1 MANDSTKLQTETSAS
16 KARRSKLRIE
26 TEMGARKVA
35 EAIGEE
41 HVAVDSK
48 LRGEREKKK
57 LTPEDE
63 KKKLHKKQVYK
74 QRAKE
79 QALEGAVLAGGVV
92 ASKIQS
98 AVNGSDKDSGEEVFE
113 DGGKAVAVASREAKS
128 TNYSRKLK
136 QSKNQQKKSEAYES
150 HKKTTAKQ
158 EQKRNIKKNYA
169 HKKRTKEAESVA
181 KKINDGTKSVIGGA
195 KDVTVQVVNFIKD
208 HPMGCLIALFIV
220 LLLVVIMSVA
230 STVMLFFSGTVNSMV
245 ASSYTA
251 QDSDILTVEAN
262 YVALEEAL
270 QEQIN
275 DIESDYPDYDE
286 YRYNLAEIGHDE
298 YELAS
303 YLTVLFED
311 YTPSEVSSTLQN
323 IFDAQYELAITPITE
338 IRTRTETRYRDE
350 TRYREEERTGT
361 RLVVGPGGT
370 MVEQEYT
377 YTVLVP
383 YTVTVSYEVE
393 VEYEYYILQTTLTN
407 SGIGAVVAGAG
418 LTEDQMERYQILLST
433 KGNKSYLFED
443 SIYANPSDEYL
454 DYDVPGEYFT
464 DIEFGNI
471 IHEAERYLGYPYV
484 WGGSSPSTSFDCS
497 GFVSYVINN
506 CGNGW
511 NVGRQT
517 ANGLKNLCTT
527 VSSSEAKP
535 GDLVFFQGTYN
546 TSGAS
551 HVGIYVGD
559 GMMIHCGNPISYAS
573 IETSYW
579 QEHFYCFGRLQ

>member
-1 MANDSTKLQTETSAS
+1 MANDNTKLQTETSAS

-26 TEMGARKVA
+26 TEMGARKNA
-35 EAIGEE
+35 EAIGED
-41 HVAVDSK
+41 HVVVDSK
-48 LRGEREKKK
+48 LRKEREKKK

-74 QRAKE
+74 QRVKE
-79 QALEGAVLAGGVV
+79 QALEGAALAGGVV
-92 ASKIQS
+92 ASAVHS

-113 DGGKAVAVASREAKS
+113 AGSKSVAVASREVKNA
-128 TNYSRKLK
+128 NYSKKLK
-136 QSKNQQKKSEAYES
+136 ESKNQQKKAEDYEA
-150 HKKTTAKQ
+150 HKKITEKQ

-169 HKKRTKEAESVA
+169 HKKRTKEAESVV
-181 KKINDGTKSVIGGA
+181 KKISDGTRSVVGGA
-195 KDVTVQVVNFIKD
+195 KDAAVQVVNFIKD
-208 HPMGCLIALFIV
+208 HPMGCLITLFIV

-251 QDSDILTVEAN
+251 QDNDILTVEAN

-270 QEQIN
+270 QEQIDN
-275 DIESDYPDYDE
+275 IESDYPDYDE
-286 YRYNLAEIGHDE
+286 YQYSLAEIGHDE

-311 YTPSEVSSTLQN
+311 YTPSEVSSALQN
-323 IFDAQYELAITPITE
+323 IFDAQYELTITPITE
-338 IRTRTETRYRDE
+338 TRTRTETRYQ
-350 TRYREEERTGT
+350 
-361 RLVVGPGGT
+361 VVGEGDDIT
-370 MVEQEYT
+370 
-377 YTVLVP
+377 LVP
-383 YTVTVSYEVE
+383 YEVE

-418 LTEDQMERYQILLST
+418 LTEDQMERYQVLLST
-433 KGNKSYLFED
+433 QGNKSYLFED
-443 SIYANPSDEYL
+443 SIYSNPSDEYL
-454 DYDVPGEYFT
+454 DYDVPGEYLT
-464 DIEFGNI
+464 DIEFGNML
-471 IHEAERYLGYPYV
+471 HEAERYLGYPYV

-517 ANGLKNLCTT
+517 ANGLKNCC
-527 VSSSEAKP
+527 SIIRSEEAKP

-546 TSGAS
+546 TFGAS

-579 QEHFYCFGRLQ
+579 QEHFYCFGRLP

>member
-1 MANDSTKLQTETSAS
+1 MSENKNT
-16 KARRSKLRIE
+16 IP
-26 TEMGARKVA
+26 A
-35 EAIGEE
+35 EGDIKIDIMTTLKNIWAI
-41 HVAVDSK
+41 
-48 LRGEREKKK
+48 RKK
-57 LTPEDE
+57 LLKIGVITFVIACVIVLLIPKKYGIMVTLAPEAG
-63 KKKLHKKQVYK
+63 QNG
-74 QRAKE
+74 
-79 QALEGAVLAGGVV
+79 EGVLSGV
-92 ASKIQS
+92 ASMLGMGGL
-98 AVNGSDKDSGEEVFE
+98 NMGEDADALNV
-113 DGGKAVAVASREAKS
+113 DLYPDIVSS
-128 TNYSRKLK
+128 TPFMLDILDTKV
-136 QSKNQQKKSEAYES
+136 
-150 HKKTTAKQ
+150 
-158 EQKRNIKKNYA
+158 KRLNNLDEEMTIEEYIENIEK
-169 HKKRTKEAESVA
+169 
-181 KKINDGTKSVIGGA
+181 
-195 KDVTVQVVNFIKD
+195 VVKFIKD
-208 HPMGCLIALFIV
+208 HPMGCPIALLIV
-220 LLLVVIMSVA
+220 LLLVVIISVA

-251 QDSDILTVEAN
+251 QDNDILTVEAN

-270 QEQIN
+270 QEQI
-275 DIESDYPDYDE
+275 DAIESDYPDYDE

-323 IFDAQYELAITPITE
+323 IFDAQYELTITPITE
-338 IRTRTETRYRDE
+338 IRTRTEIRYRDE
-350 TRYREEERTGT
+350 TRYREE
-361 RLVVGPGGT
+361 GG
-370 MVEQEYT
+370 
-377 YTVLVP
+377 VLVP
-383 YTVTVSYEVE
+383 YTVTVAYEVE
-393 VEYEYYILQTTLTN
+393 VEYEYHILQITLTN

-433 KGNKSYLFED
+433 KGNKAYLFED
-443 SIYANPSDEYL
+443 SIYANPSDDYL

-464 DIEFGNI
+464 DNEFGNM
-471 IHEAERYLGYPYV
+471 IHEAEKYLGYPYV

-517 ANGLKNLCTT
+517 ANGLKNCC
-527 VSSSEAKP
+527 SIIRPEEAKP

-579 QEHFYCFGRLQ
+579 EEHFYCFGRLP

>member
-1 MANDSTKLQTETSAS
+1 MANDNTKLQTETSAG

-26 TEMGARKVA
+26 TEMGARKTA

-41 HVAVDSK
+41 HVVVDSK
-48 LRGEREKKK
+48 LRKEREKKK

-63 KKKLHKKQVYK
+63 KKKRHKKQVYK

-92 ASKIQS
+92 ASTLHN
-98 AVNGSDKDSGEEVFE
+98 AVNGSDKDSGEEAFE
-113 DGGKAVAVASREAKS
+113 DVGKAVAAASRDAKS
-128 TNYSRKLK
+128 TNYSKKLK
-136 QSKNQQKKSEAYES
+136 QSKNQQKKSENYES

-169 HKKRTKEAESVA
+169 HKKRTKDAESVA
-181 KKINDGTKSVIGGA
+181 KKISDGTKSVAGGA
-195 KDVTVQVVNFIKD
+195 KDAAVQVVKFIKD
-208 HPMGCLIALFIV
+208 HPMGCLIALLIV
-220 LLLVVIMSVA
+220 LLLVVIISVA

-251 QDSDILTVEAN
+251 QDNDILTVEAN

-270 QEQIN
+270 QEQI
-275 DIESDYPDYDE
+275 DAIESDYPGYDE

-323 IFDAQYELAITPITE
+323 IFDAQYELTITPITE

-350 TRYREEERTGT
+350 TRYREE
-361 RLVVGPGGT
+361 GG
-370 MVEQEYT
+370 
-377 YTVLVP
+377 VLVP

-393 VEYEYYILQTTLTN
+393 VEYEYHILQITLTN

-433 KGNKSYLFED
+433 KGNKAYLFED
-443 SIYANPSDEYL
+443 SIYANPSDDYL

-464 DIEFGNI
+464 DIEFGNM
-471 IHEAERYLGYPYV
+471 IHEAEKYLGYPYV

-527 VSSSEAKP
+527 ISSSEAKP

-579 QEHFYCFGRLQ
+579 EEHFYCFGRLP

>member
-1 MANDSTKLQTETSAS
+1 MANDNTKLQTETSAG

-26 TEMGARKVA
+26 TEMGARKTA

-41 HVAVDSK
+41 HVVVDSK
-48 LRGEREKKK
+48 LRKEREKKK

-63 KKKLHKKQVYK
+63 KKKRHKKQVYE

-92 ASKIQS
+92 ASTLHN
-98 AVNGSDKDSGEEVFE
+98 AVNGSDKDSGEEAFE
-113 DGGKAVAVASREAKS
+113 DGGKAVAAASRDAKS
-128 TNYSRKLK
+128 TNYSKKLK
-136 QSKNQQKKSEAYES
+136 QSKNQQKKSEDYDS

-169 HKKRTKEAESVA
+169 HKKRTKDAESVA
-181 KKINDGTKSVIGGA
+181 KKISDGTKSVAGGA
-195 KDVTVQVVNFIKD
+195 KDAAVQVVKFIKD
-208 HPMGCLIALFIV
+208 HPMGCLIALLIV
-220 LLLVVIMSVA
+220 LLLVVIISVA

-251 QDSDILTVEAN
+251 QDNDILTVEAN

-270 QEQIN
+270 QEQI
-275 DIESDYPDYDE
+275 DAIESDYPGYDE

-323 IFDAQYELAITPITE
+323 IFDAQYELTITPITE

-350 TRYREEERTGT
+350 TRYREE
-361 RLVVGPGGT
+361 GG
-370 MVEQEYT
+370 
-377 YTVLVP
+377 VLVP
-383 YTVTVSYEVE
+383 YTVTVAYEVE
-393 VEYEYYILQTTLTN
+393 VEYEYHILQITLTN

-418 LTEDQMERYQILLST
+418 LSEDQMERYQILLST
-433 KGNKSYLFED
+433 KGNKAYLFED
-443 SIYANPSDEYL
+443 SIYANPSDDYL

-464 DIEFGNI
+464 DIEFGNM
-471 IHEAERYLGYPYV
+471 IHEAEKYLGYPYV

-517 ANGLKNLCTT
+517 ANGLKNCC
-527 VSSSEAKP
+527 SIIRPEEAKP

-579 QEHFYCFGRLQ
+579 QEHFYCFGRLP

>member
-1 MANDSTKLQTETSAS
+1 MTNDNTKLQTETSAS

-26 TEMGARKVA
+26 TEMGARKAA
-35 EAIGEE
+35 EAIGED

-63 KKKLHKKQVYK
+63 KRKLHKKQVYK

-79 QALEGAVLAGGVV
+79 QTMEGAVLAGV
-92 ASKIQS
+92 AATSAIHS
-98 AVNGSDKDSGEEVFE
+98 AVNGSDKDSGEEVF
-113 DGGKAVAVASREAKS
+113 DNGSKSVAVASRDVKRA
-128 TNYSRKLK
+128 NYSKKLK
-136 QSKNQQKKSEAYES
+136 ESKNQQKKSEDYEA

-181 KKINDGTKSVIGGA
+181 KKLSDGAKSVVGGA
-195 KDVTVQVVNFIKD
+195 KDISVHVVNFIKD
-208 HPMGCLIALFIV
+208 HPMGCLITLFIV
-220 LLLVVIMSVA
+220 LLLVVILSIA

-251 QDSDILTVEAN
+251 QDNDILTVETN

-270 QEQIN
+270 QEQIDN
-275 DIESDYPDYDE
+275 IESDYPDYDE
-286 YRYNLAEIGHDE
+286 YRYNLAEIGHNE
-298 YELAS
+298 YELSS

-311 YTPSEVSSTLQN
+311 YTPSEVSGTLQI
-323 IFDAQYELAITPITE
+323 IFDAQYELTITPITE

-350 TRYREEERTGT
+350 TRYREEDGE
-361 RLVVGPGGT
+361 
-370 MVEQEYT
+370 
-377 YTVLVP
+377 LVP

-407 SGIGAVVAGAG
+407 SGIGAIVAGAG
-418 LTEDQMERYQILLST
+418 LSEDQMERYQILLST
-433 KGNKSYLFED
+433 QGNKSYLFED
-443 SIYANPSDEYL
+443 SIYVNPSDEYL
-454 DYDVPGEYFT
+454 DYDVPGEYLT
-464 DIEFGNI
+464 DIEFGNML
-471 IHEAERYLGYPYV
+471 HEAERYLGYPYV

-517 ANGLKNLCTT
+517 ANGLKNCC
-527 VSSSEAKP
+527 SIIRPEEAKP

-579 QEHFYCFGRLQ
+579 QEHFYCFGRLP

>member
-1 MANDSTKLQTETSAS
+1 MANDNTKLQTETSAD

-26 TEMGARKVA
+26 TEMGARKTA

-41 HVAVDSK
+41 HVVVDSK
-48 LRGEREKKK
+48 LRKEREKKK
-57 LTPEDE
+57 TTPEDE
-63 KKKLHKKQVYK
+63 KKKRHKKQVYE

-92 ASKIQS
+92 ASTIHS
-98 AVNGSDKDSGEEVFE
+98 AVNGSDKDSGEEAFE
-113 DGGKAVAVASREAKS
+113 DGGKAVAVASREAKG
-128 TNYSRKLK
+128 TNYSKKLK
-136 QSKNQQKKSEAYES
+136 QSKNQQKKSEDYES

-169 HKKRTKEAESVA
+169 HKKRTKDAESVA
-181 KKINDGTKSVIGGA
+181 KKISDGTKSVAGGA
-195 KDVTVQVVNFIKD
+195 KDAAVQVVKFIKD
-208 HPMGCLIALFIV
+208 HPMGCLIALLIV
-220 LLLVVIMSVA
+220 LLLVVIISVA

-245 ASSYTA
+245 ASSYMA
-251 QDSDILTVEAN
+251 QDNDILTVEAN

-270 QEQIN
+270 QEQI
-275 DIESDYPDYDE
+275 DAIESDYPDYDE

-323 IFDAQYELAITPITE
+323 IFDAQYELTITPITE

-350 TRYREEERTGT
+350 TRYREEEG
-361 RLVVGPGGT
+361 
-370 MVEQEYT
+370 
-377 YTVLVP
+377 VLVP
-383 YTVTVSYEVE
+383 YTVTVAYEVE
-393 VEYEYYILQTTLTN
+393 VEYEYHILQITLTN

-433 KGNKSYLFED
+433 KGNKAYLFED
-443 SIYANPSDEYL
+443 SIYANPSDDYL

-464 DIEFGNI
+464 DIEFGNM
-471 IHEAERYLGYPYV
+471 IHEAEKYLGYPYV

-517 ANGLKNLCTT
+517 ANGLKNCC
-527 VSSSEAKP
+527 SIIRPEEAKP

-579 QEHFYCFGRLQ
+579 EEHFYCFGRLP

>member
-1 MANDSTKLQTETSAS
+1 MANDNTKLQTETSAG

-26 TEMGARKVA
+26 TEMGARKTA

-41 HVAVDSK
+41 HVVDSK
-48 LRGEREKKK
+48 LRKEREKKK

-63 KKKLHKKQVYK
+63 KKKRHKKQVYE

-92 ASKIQS
+92 ASTIHS
-98 AVNGSDKDSGEEVFE
+98 AVNGSDKDSGEEAFE
-113 DGGKAVAVASREAKS
+113 DGGKAMAVASREAKS
-128 TNYSRKLK
+128 TNYSKKLK

-169 HKKRTKEAESVA
+169 HKKRTKDAESVA
-181 KKINDGTKSVIGGA
+181 KKISDGTKSVAGGA
-195 KDVTVQVVNFIKD
+195 KDAAVQVVKFIKD
-208 HPMGCLIALFIV
+208 HPMGCLIALLIV
-220 LLLVVIMSVA
+220 LLLVVIISVA

-251 QDSDILTVEAN
+251 QDNDILTVEAN

-270 QEQIN
+270 QEQI
-275 DIESDYPDYDE
+275 DAIESDYPDYDE

-323 IFDAQYELAITPITE
+323 IFEAQYELTITPITE

-350 TRYREEERTGT
+350 TRYREE
-361 RLVVGPGGT
+361 GG
-370 MVEQEYT
+370 
-377 YTVLVP
+377 VLVP
-383 YTVTVSYEVE
+383 YTVTVAYEVE
-393 VEYEYYILQTTLTN
+393 VEYEYHILQITLTN

-433 KGNKSYLFED
+433 KGNKAYLFED
-443 SIYANPSDEYL
+443 SIYANPSDDYL

-464 DIEFGNI
+464 DIEFGNM
-471 IHEAERYLGYPYV
+471 IHEAEKYLGYPYV

-517 ANGLKNLCTT
+517 ANGLKSCC
-527 VSSSEAKP
+527 SIIRPEEAKP

-579 QEHFYCFGRLQ
+579 EEHFYCFGRLP

>member
-1 MANDSTKLQTETSAS
+1 MANDNTKLQTETSAS

-26 TEMGARKVA
+26 TEMGARKTA

-41 HVAVDSK
+41 HVVVDSK
-48 LRGEREKKK
+48 LRKERERKK

-63 KKKLHKKQVYK
+63 KKKRHKKQVYK

-79 QALEGAVLAGGVV
+79 QALEEAVLAGGVV
-92 ASKIQS
+92 TTTIHS
-98 AVNGSDKDSGEEVFE
+98 AVNGSDKDSGEEAFE
-113 DGGKAVAVASREAKS
+113 DGGKAVAVASREAKG
-128 TNYSRKLK
+128 TNYSKKLK
-136 QSKNQQKKSEAYES
+136 QSKNQQKKSEDYES

-169 HKKRTKEAESVA
+169 HKKRTKDAESVA
-181 KKINDGTKSVIGGA
+181 KKISDGTKSAIGGA
-195 KDVTVQVVNFIKD
+195 KDVTMQVVNFIKD
-208 HPMGCLIALFIV
+208 HPMGCLIALLIV
-220 LLLVVIMSVA
+220 LLLVVIISVA

-251 QDSDILTVEAN
+251 QDNDILTVEAN

-270 QEQIN
+270 QEQI
-275 DIESDYPDYDE
+275 DAIESDYPDYDE

-323 IFDAQYELAITPITE
+323 IFDAQYELTITPITE

-350 TRYREEERTGT
+350 TRYREE
-361 RLVVGPGGT
+361 GG
-370 MVEQEYT
+370 
-377 YTVLVP
+377 VLVP
-383 YTVTVSYEVE
+383 YTVTVAYEVE
-393 VEYEYYILQTTLTN
+393 VEYEYHILQITLTN

-433 KGNKSYLFED
+433 KGNKAYLFED
-443 SIYANPSDEYL
+443 SIYANPSDDYL

-464 DIEFGNI
+464 DIEFGNM
-471 IHEAERYLGYPYV
+471 IHEAERYLGYLYV

-579 QEHFYCFGRLQ
+579 QEHFYCFGRLP

>member
-1 MANDSTKLQTETSAS
+1 MANDNTKLQTETSAG

-26 TEMGARKVA
+26 TEMGARKTA

-41 HVAVDSK
+41 HVVVDSK
-48 LRGEREKKK
+48 LRKEREKKK

-63 KKKLHKKQVYK
+63 KKKRHKKQVYK

-92 ASKIQS
+92 ATTIHN
-98 AVNGSDKDSGEEVFE
+98 AVNGSDKDSGEEAFE
-113 DGGKAVAVASREAKS
+113 DGGKAVAAASRDAKS
-128 TNYSRKLK
+128 TNYSKKLK
-136 QSKNQQKKSEAYES
+136 QSKNQQKKSKDYES

-158 EQKRNIKKNYA
+158 EQKQNIKKNYA
-169 HKKRTKEAESVA
+169 HKKRTKDAESVA
-181 KKINDGTKSVIGGA
+181 KKISDGTKSVAGGA
-195 KDVTVQVVNFIKD
+195 KDAAVQVVKFIKD
-208 HPMGCLIALFIV
+208 HPMGCLIALLIV
-220 LLLVVIMSVA
+220 LLLVVIISVA

-251 QDSDILTVEAN
+251 QDNDILTVEAN

-270 QEQIN
+270 QEQI
-275 DIESDYPDYDE
+275 DAIESDYPDYDE

-323 IFDAQYELAITPITE
+323 IFDAQYELTITPITE

-350 TRYREEERTGT
+350 TRYREE
-361 RLVVGPGGT
+361 GG
-370 MVEQEYT
+370 
-377 YTVLVP
+377 VLVP

-393 VEYEYYILQTTLTN
+393 VEYEYHILQITLTN

-418 LTEDQMERYQILLST
+418 LSEDQMERYQILLST
-433 KGNKSYLFED
+433 KGNKAYLFED
-443 SIYANPSDEYL
+443 SIYANPSDDYL

-464 DIEFGNI
+464 DIEFGNM
-471 IHEAERYLGYPYV
+471 IHEAEKYLGYPYV

-517 ANGLKNLCTT
+517 ANGLKNCC
-527 VSSSEAKP
+527 SIIRPEEAKP

-579 QEHFYCFGRLQ
+579 EEHFYCFGRLP

>member
-1 MANDSTKLQTETSAS
+1 MTNDNTKLQTETSAS

-26 TEMGARKVA
+26 TEMGARKAA
-35 EAIGEE
+35 EAIGED

-48 LRGEREKKK
+48 LRGERERKK

-63 KKKLHKKQVYK
+63 KRKLHKKQVYK

-79 QALEGAVLAGGVV
+79 QAMEGAALAGAA
-92 ASKIQS
+92 ASSMIHS
-98 AVNGSDKDSGEEVFE
+98 AVNGSDKDSGEEVF
-113 DGGKAVAVASREAKS
+113 DNGSKSVAVASRDVKRV
-128 TNYSRKLK
+128 NYSKKLK
-136 QSKNQQKKSEAYES
+136 ESKNQQKKSEDYEA

-181 KKINDGTKSVIGGA
+181 KKISDGTRSVIGGT
-195 KDVTVQVVNFIKD
+195 KDAVVHVVNFVKD
-208 HPMGCLIALFIV
+208 HPMGCLITLFIV
-220 LLLVVIMSVA
+220 LLLVVVMSIA

-251 QDSDILTVEAN
+251 QDNDILTVEAN

-275 DIESDYPDYDE
+275 NIESDYPDYDE
-286 YRYNLAEIGHDE
+286 YRYNLAEIGHNE

-311 YTPSEVSSTLQN
+311 YTPSEVSGTLQI
-323 IFDAQYELAITPITE
+323 IFDAQYELTITPITE

-350 TRYREEERTGT
+350 TRYREEEG
-361 RLVVGPGGT
+361 
-370 MVEQEYT
+370 E
-377 YTVLVP
+377 LVP

-407 SGIGAVVAGAG
+407 SGIGTVVAGAG
-418 LTEDQMERYQILLST
+418 LSEDQMERYQILLST
-433 KGNKSYLFED
+433 QGNKSYLFED
-443 SIYANPSDEYL
+443 SIYVNPSEEYL
-454 DYDVPGEYFT
+454 DYDVPGEYLT
-464 DIEFGNI
+464 DIEFGNML
-471 IHEAERYLGYPYV
+471 HEAERYLGYPYV

-517 ANGLKNLCTT
+517 ANGLKHCC
-527 VSSSEAKP
+527 SIIRPEEAKP

-579 QEHFYCFGRLQ
+579 QEHFYCFGRLP

>member
-1 MANDSTKLQTETSAS
+1 MANDNTKLQTETSAS

-26 TEMGARKVA
+26 TEMGARKTA
-35 EAIGEE
+35 EAIGGD
-41 HVAVDSK
+41 HVVDSK
-48 LRGEREKKK
+48 LRKEREKKK

-63 KKKLHKKQVYK
+63 KKKLHKKRVYK
-74 QRAKE
+74 QRVKE
-79 QALEGAVLAGGVV
+79 QALEGAVVAGGVV
-92 ASKIQS
+92 ASTIQS
-98 AVNGSDKDSGEEVFE
+98 AVYGTDKDTGEEAFE

-128 TNYSRKLK
+128 TNYFKKLK
-136 QSKNQQKKSEAYES
+136 QSKNQQKKSEDYES

-169 HKKRTKEAESVA
+169 HKKRTKDAESVA
-181 KKINDGTKSVIGGA
+181 KKISDGTKSAIGGA

-251 QDSDILTVEAN
+251 QDNDILTVEAN

-323 IFDAQYELAITPITE
+323 IFDAQYELTITPITE

-350 TRYREEERTGT
+350 TRYREE
-361 RLVVGPGGT
+361 GG
-370 MVEQEYT
+370 
-377 YTVLVP
+377 VLVP
-383 YTVTVSYEVE
+383 YTVTVAYEVE
-393 VEYEYYILQTTLTN
+393 VEYEYYILQITLTN

-418 LTEDQMERYQILLST
+418 LSEDQMERYQILLST
-433 KGNKSYLFED
+433 KGNKAYLFED

-464 DIEFGNI
+464 DIEFGNM
-471 IHEAERYLGYPYV
+471 IHEAEKYLGYPYV

-527 VSSSEAKP
+527 ISSSEAKP

-579 QEHFYCFGRLQ
+579 QEHFYCFGRLP

>member
-1 MANDSTKLQTETSAS
+1 MANDNTKLQTETSS
-16 KARRSKLRIE
+16 DKARRSKLRIE
-26 TEMGARKVA
+26 TEMGARKTA

-41 HVAVDSK
+41 HVVVDSK
-48 LRGEREKKK
+48 LRKEREKKK

-63 KKKLHKKQVYK
+63 KKKRHKKQVYK

-92 ASKIQS
+92 ASTIHS
-98 AVNGSDKDSGEEVFE
+98 AVNGSDKDSGEEAFE
-113 DGGKAVAVASREAKS
+113 DGGKAVAVASREAKG
-128 TNYSRKLK
+128 TNYSKKLK
-136 QSKNQQKKSEAYES
+136 QSKNQQKKSEDYES

-169 HKKRTKEAESVA
+169 HKKRTKDAESVA
-181 KKINDGTKSVIGGA
+181 KKISDGTKSVAGGA
-195 KDVTVQVVNFIKD
+195 KDAAVQVVKFIKD
-208 HPMGCLIALFIV
+208 HPMGCLIALLIV
-220 LLLVVIMSVA
+220 LLLVVIISVA

-251 QDSDILTVEAN
+251 QDNDILTVEAN

-270 QEQIN
+270 QEQI
-275 DIESDYPDYDE
+275 DAIESDYPDYDE

-323 IFDAQYELAITPITE
+323 IFDAQYELTITPITE

-350 TRYREEERTGT
+350 TRYREE
-361 RLVVGPGGT
+361 GG
-370 MVEQEYT
+370 
-377 YTVLVP
+377 VLVP
-383 YTVTVSYEVE
+383 YTVTVAYEVE
-393 VEYEYYILQTTLTN
+393 VEYEYHILQITLTN

-433 KGNKSYLFED
+433 KGNKAYLFED
-443 SIYANPSDEYL
+443 SIYANPSDDYL

-464 DIEFGNI
+464 DIEFGNM
-471 IHEAERYLGYPYV
+471 IHEAEKYLGYPYV

-517 ANGLKNLCTT
+517 ANGLKNCC
-527 VSSSEAKP
+527 SIIRPEEAKP

-546 TSGAS
+546 TSGTS
-551 HVGIYVGD
+551 HLGIYVGD

-579 QEHFYCFGRLQ
+579 EEHFYCFGRLP

>member
-1 MANDSTKLQTETSAS
+1 MANDNTKLQTETSAG

-26 TEMGARKVA
+26 TEMGARKTA

-41 HVAVDSK
+41 HVVVDSK
-48 LRGEREKKK
+48 LRKEREKKK

-63 KKKLHKKQVYK
+63 KKKRHKKQVYK

-92 ASKIQS
+92 ASTIHS
-98 AVNGSDKDSGEEVFE
+98 AVNGSDKDSGEEVF
-113 DGGKAVAVASREAKS
+113 DNGGKSVAVASRDVKRA
-128 TNYSRKLK
+128 NYSKKLK
-136 QSKNQQKKSEAYES
+136 ESKNQQKKSEDYEA

-169 HKKRTKEAESVA
+169 HKKRTKDAESVA
-181 KKINDGTKSVIGGA
+181 KKISDGTKSVAGGA
-195 KDVTVQVVNFIKD
+195 KDAAVQVVKFIKD
-208 HPMGCLIALFIV
+208 HPMGCLITLFIV
-220 LLLVVIMSVA
+220 LLLVVVMSVA
-230 STVMLFFSGTVNSMV
+230 STVMLLFSGTVNSMV

-251 QDSDILTVEAN
+251 QDNDILTVEAN

-275 DIESDYPDYDE
+275 NIELDYPDYDE
-286 YRYNLAEIGHDE
+286 YRYNLAEIGHNE

-311 YTPSEVSSTLQN
+311 YTPSEVSGTLQI
-323 IFDAQYELAITPITE
+323 IFDAQYELTITPITE

-350 TRYREEERTGT
+350 TRYREEEG
-361 RLVVGPGGT
+361 
-370 MVEQEYT
+370 E
-377 YTVLVP
+377 LVP

-407 SGIGAVVAGAG
+407 SGIGTVVAGAG

-433 KGNKSYLFED
+433 QGNKSYLFED

-454 DYDVPGEYFT
+454 DYDVPGEYLT
-464 DIEFGNI
+464 DIEFGNML
-471 IHEAERYLGYPYV
+471 HEAERYLGYPYV

-517 ANGLKNLCTT
+517 ANGLKNCC
-527 VSSSEAKP
+527 SIIRPEEAKP

-579 QEHFYCFGRLQ
+579 QEHFYCFGRLP

>member
-1 MANDSTKLQTETSAS
+1 MANDNTKLQTETSAD

-26 TEMGARKVA
+26 TEMGARKTA

-41 HVAVDSK
+41 HVVVDSK
-48 LRGEREKKK
+48 LRKEREKKK
-57 LTPEDE
+57 KTPEDE
-63 KKKLHKKQVYK
+63 KKKRHKKQVYE

-92 ASKIQS
+92 ASTIHS
-98 AVNGSDKDSGEEVFE
+98 AVNGSDKDSGEEAFE
-113 DGGKAVAVASREAKS
+113 DGGKAVAVASREAKG
-128 TNYSRKLK
+128 TNYSKKLK
-136 QSKNQQKKSEAYES
+136 QSKNQQKKSEDYES

-169 HKKRTKEAESVA
+169 HKKRTKDAESVA
-181 KKINDGTKSVIGGA
+181 KKISDGTKSVAGGA
-195 KDVTVQVVNFIKD
+195 KDAAVQVVKFIKD
-208 HPMGCLIALFIV
+208 HPMGCLIALLIV
-220 LLLVVIMSVA
+220 LLLVVIISVA

-251 QDSDILTVEAN
+251 QDNDILTVEAN

-270 QEQIN
+270 QEQI
-275 DIESDYPDYDE
+275 DAIESDYPDYDE

-323 IFDAQYELAITPITE
+323 IFDAQYELTITPITE

-350 TRYREEERTGT
+350 TRYREE
-361 RLVVGPGGT
+361 GG
-370 MVEQEYT
+370 
-377 YTVLVP
+377 VLVP
-383 YTVTVSYEVE
+383 YTVTVAYEVE
-393 VEYEYYILQTTLTN
+393 VEYEYHILQITLTN

-433 KGNKSYLFED
+433 KGNKAYLFED
-443 SIYANPSDEYL
+443 SIYANPSDDYL

-464 DIEFGNI
+464 DNEFGNM
-471 IHEAERYLGYPYV
+471 IHEAEKYLGYPYV

-517 ANGLKNLCTT
+517 ANGLKNCC
-527 VSSSEAKP
+527 SIIRPEEAKP

-579 QEHFYCFGRLQ
+579 EEHFYCFGRLP

>member
-1 MANDSTKLQTETSAS
+1 MANDNTKLQTETSAG

-26 TEMGARKVA
+26 TEMGARKTA

-41 HVAVDSK
+41 HVVVDSK
-48 LRGEREKKK
+48 LRKEREKKK

-79 QALEGAVLAGGVV
+79 QALEGAVLAGSVV
-92 ASKIQS
+92 ASTIYN
-98 AVNGSDKDSGEEVFE
+98 AVNGSDKDSGEEAFE
-113 DGGKAVAVASREAKS
+113 DGGKAIATASRDAKS
-128 TNYSRKLK
+128 TNYSKKLK
-136 QSKNQQKKSEAYES
+136 QSKNQQKKSEDYES

-169 HKKRTKEAESVA
+169 HKKRTKDAESVA
-181 KKINDGTKSVIGGA
+181 KKISDGTKSAIGGA
-195 KDVTVQVVNFIKD
+195 KDAAVQVVKFMKD
-208 HPMGCLIALFIV
+208 HPMGCLIALLIV
-220 LLLVVIMSVA
+220 LLLVVIISVA

-251 QDSDILTVEAN
+251 QDNDILTVEAN
-262 YVALEEAL
+262 YVALEETL
-270 QEQIN
+270 QEQI
-275 DIESDYPDYDE
+275 DAIEADYPGYDE

-323 IFDAQYELAITPITE
+323 IFDAQYELTITPITE

-350 TRYREEERTGT
+350 TRYREE
-361 RLVVGPGGT
+361 GG
-370 MVEQEYT
+370 
-377 YTVLVP
+377 VLVP

-393 VEYEYYILQTTLTN
+393 VEYEYHILQITLTN

-418 LTEDQMERYQILLST
+418 LNEDQMERYQILLST
-433 KGNKSYLFED
+433 KGNKAYLFED
-443 SIYANPSDEYL
+443 SIYANPSDDYL

-464 DIEFGNI
+464 DIEFGNM
-471 IHEAERYLGYPYV
+471 IHEAEKYLGYPYV

-527 VSSSEAKP
+527 ISSSEAKP

-579 QEHFYCFGRLQ
+579 EEHFYCFGRLP

>member
-1 MANDSTKLQTETSAS
+1 MANDNTKLQTETSAG

-26 TEMGARKVA
+26 TEMGARKTA

-41 HVAVDSK
+41 HVVVDSK
-48 LRGEREKKK
+48 LRKEREKKK

-63 KKKLHKKQVYK
+63 KKKRHKKQVYE

-92 ASKIQS
+92 ASTLHN
-98 AVNGSDKDSGEEVFE
+98 AVNGSDKDSGEEAFE
-113 DGGKAVAVASREAKS
+113 DGGKAVAAASRDAKS
-128 TNYSRKLK
+128 TNYSKKLK

-169 HKKRTKEAESVA
+169 HKKRTKDAESVA
-181 KKINDGTKSVIGGA
+181 KKISDGTKSVAGGA
-195 KDVTVQVVNFIKD
+195 KDAAVQVVKFIKD
-208 HPMGCLIALFIV
+208 HPMGCLIALLIV
-220 LLLVVIMSVA
+220 LLLVVIISVA

-251 QDSDILTVEAN
+251 QDNDILTVEAN

-270 QEQIN
+270 QEQI
-275 DIESDYPDYDE
+275 DAIESDYPDYDE

-323 IFDAQYELAITPITE
+323 IFDAQYELTITPITE

-350 TRYREEERTGT
+350 TRYREE
-361 RLVVGPGGT
+361 GG
-370 MVEQEYT
+370 
-377 YTVLVP
+377 VLVP
-383 YTVTVSYEVE
+383 YTVTVAYEVE
-393 VEYEYYILQTTLTN
+393 VEYEYHILQITLTN

-433 KGNKSYLFED
+433 KGNKAYLFED
-443 SIYANPSDEYL
+443 SIYANPSDDYL

-464 DIEFGNI
+464 DIEFGNM
-471 IHEAERYLGYPYV
+471 IHEAEKYLGYPYV

-527 VSSSEAKP
+527 ISSSEAKP

-579 QEHFYCFGRLQ
+579 EEHFYCFGRLP

>member
-1 MANDSTKLQTETSAS
+1 MANDNTKLQTETSAD

-26 TEMGARKVA
+26 TEMGARKTA

-41 HVAVDSK
+41 HVVVDSK
-48 LRGEREKKK
+48 LRKEREKKK
-57 LTPEDE
+57 TTPEDE
-63 KKKLHKKQVYK
+63 KKKRHKKQVYE

-92 ASKIQS
+92 ASTIHS
-98 AVNGSDKDSGEEVFE
+98 AVNGSDKDSGEEAFE
-113 DGGKAVAVASREAKS
+113 DGGKAVAVASREAKG
-128 TNYSRKLK
+128 TNYSKKLK
-136 QSKNQQKKSEAYES
+136 QSKNQQKKSEDYES

-169 HKKRTKEAESVA
+169 HKKRTKDAESVA
-181 KKINDGTKSVIGGA
+181 KKISDGTKSVAGGA
-195 KDVTVQVVNFIKD
+195 KDAAVQVVKFIKD
-208 HPMGCLIALFIV
+208 HPMGCLIALLIV
-220 LLLVVIMSVA
+220 LLLVVIISVA

-251 QDSDILTVEAN
+251 QDNDILTVEAN

-270 QEQIN
+270 QEQI
-275 DIESDYPDYDE
+275 DAIESDYPDYDE

-323 IFDAQYELAITPITE
+323 IFDAQYELTITPITE

-350 TRYREEERTGT
+350 TRYREEEG
-361 RLVVGPGGT
+361 
-370 MVEQEYT
+370 
-377 YTVLVP
+377 VLVP
-383 YTVTVSYEVE
+383 YTVTVAYEVE
-393 VEYEYYILQTTLTN
+393 VEYEYHILQITLTN

-433 KGNKSYLFED
+433 KGNKAYLFED
-443 SIYANPSDEYL
+443 SIYANPSDDYL

-464 DIEFGNI
+464 DIEFGNM
-471 IHEAERYLGYPYV
+471 IHEAEKYLGYPYV

-517 ANGLKNLCTT
+517 ANGLKNCC
-527 VSSSEAKP
+527 SIIRPEEAKP

-579 QEHFYCFGRLQ
+579 EEHFYCFGRLP

>member
-1 MANDSTKLQTETSAS
+1 MANDNTKLQTETSAS

-26 TEMGARKVA
+26 TEMGARKTA

-41 HVAVDSK
+41 HVVVDSK
-48 LRGEREKKK
+48 LRKEREKKK

-63 KKKLHKKQVYK
+63 KKKRHKKQVYK

-92 ASKIQS
+92 ASTLHN
-98 AVNGSDKDSGEEVFE
+98 AVNGSDKDSGEEAFE
-113 DGGKAVAVASREAKS
+113 DGGKAVAAASREAKS
-128 TNYSRKLK
+128 TNYSKKLK
-136 QSKNQQKKSEAYES
+136 QSKNQQKKSEDYDS

-169 HKKRTKEAESVA
+169 HKKRTKDAESVA
-181 KKINDGTKSVIGGA
+181 KKISDGTKSVAGGA
-195 KDVTVQVVNFIKD
+195 KDAAVQVVKFIKD
-208 HPMGCLIALFIV
+208 HPMGCLIALLIV
-220 LLLVVIMSVA
+220 LLLVVIISVA

-251 QDSDILTVEAN
+251 QDNDILTVEAN

-270 QEQIN
+270 QEQI
-275 DIESDYPDYDE
+275 DAIESDYPDYDE
-286 YRYNLAEIGHDE
+286 YCYNLAEIGHDE

-303 YLTVLFED
+303 YLTLLFED

-323 IFDAQYELAITPITE
+323 IFDAQYELTITPITE

-350 TRYREEERTGT
+350 TRYREE
-361 RLVVGPGGT
+361 GGI
-370 MVEQEYT
+370 
-377 YTVLVP
+377 LVP

-407 SGIGAVVAGAG
+407 SGIGAVVEGAG

-433 KGNKSYLFED
+433 KGNKAYLFED
-443 SIYANPSDEYL
+443 SIYANPSDDYL

-464 DIEFGNI
+464 DIEFGNM
-471 IHEAERYLGYPYV
+471 IHEAEKYLGYPYV

-517 ANGLKNLCTT
+517 ANGLKNLCIT
-527 VSSSEAKP
+527 VSSGEAKP

-546 TSGAS
+546 TPGAS

-579 QEHFYCFGRLQ
+579 QEHFYCFGRLP

>member
-1 MANDSTKLQTETSAS
+1 MANDNTKLQTETSAG

-26 TEMGARKVA
+26 TEMGARKTA

-41 HVAVDSK
+41 HVVVDSK
-48 LRGEREKKK
+48 LRKEREKKK

-63 KKKLHKKQVYK
+63 KKKRHKKQVYK

-92 ASKIQS
+92 ASTLHN
-98 AVNGSDKDSGEEVFE
+98 AVNGSDKDSGEEAFE
-113 DGGKAVAVASREAKS
+113 DGGKAVAAASRDAKS
-128 TNYSRKLK
+128 TNYSKKLK
-136 QSKNQQKKSEAYES
+136 QSKNQQKKSEDYDS

-169 HKKRTKEAESVA
+169 HKKRTKDAESVA
-181 KKINDGTKSVIGGA
+181 KKISDGTKSVAGGA
-195 KDVTVQVVNFIKD
+195 KDAAVQVVKFIKD
-208 HPMGCLIALFIV
+208 HPMGCLIALLIV
-220 LLLVVIMSVA
+220 LLLVVIISVA

-251 QDSDILTVEAN
+251 QDNDILTVEAN

-270 QEQIN
+270 QEQI
-275 DIESDYPDYDE
+275 DAIESDYPDYDE

-323 IFDAQYELAITPITE
+323 IFDAQYELTITPITE

-350 TRYREEERTGT
+350 TRYREE
-361 RLVVGPGGT
+361 GG
-370 MVEQEYT
+370 
-377 YTVLVP
+377 VLVP
-383 YTVTVSYEVE
+383 YTVTVAYEVE
-393 VEYEYYILQTTLTN
+393 VEYEYHILQITLTN

-433 KGNKSYLFED
+433 KGNKAYLFED
-443 SIYANPSDEYL
+443 SIYANPSDDYL

-464 DIEFGNI
+464 DIEFGNM
-471 IHEAERYLGYPYV
+471 IHEAEKYLGYPYV

-517 ANGLKNLCTT
+517 ANGLKNLCIT
-527 VSSSEAKP
+527 VSSGEAKP

-546 TSGAS
+546 TPGAS

-579 QEHFYCFGRLQ
+579 QEHFYCFGRLP

>member
-1 MANDSTKLQTETSAS
+1 MANDNTKLQTESTAS
-16 KARRSKLRIE
+16 KVRRSKLRIE
-26 TEMGARKVA
+26 TEMGARKTA
-35 EAIGEE
+35 EAIGED
-41 HVAVDSK
+41 HVVVDSK
-48 LRGEREKKK
+48 LRKEREKKK
-57 LTPEDE
+57 LTPEDA
-63 KKKLHKKQVYK
+63 KKKLNKKQVYQ

-79 QALEGAVLAGGVV
+79 QAFEGAVLAGGVV
-92 ASKIQS
+92 ASTIHS
-98 AVNGSDKDSGEEVFE
+98 AVNGSDKNSGEEAFE
-113 DGGKAVAVASREAKS
+113 DGGKAVAVASRGAKS
-128 TNYSRKLK
+128 TNYSKKLK
-136 QSKNQQKKSEAYES
+136 QSKNQQKMSEDYES

-181 KKINDGTKSVIGGA
+181 KKISDGTKSAIGGA
-195 KDVTVQVVNFIKD
+195 KDAAVQVVNFIKD

-251 QDSDILTVEAN
+251 QDNDILTVEAN

-270 QEQIN
+270 QEQI
-275 DIESDYPDYDE
+275 DTIESDYPDYDE

-323 IFDAQYELAITPITE
+323 IFDAQYELTITPITE

-350 TRYREEERTGT
+350 TRYREE
-361 RLVVGPGGT
+361 GG
-370 MVEQEYT
+370 
-377 YTVLVP
+377 VLVP

-393 VEYEYYILQTTLTN
+393 VEYEYYILQITLTN
-407 SGIGAVVAGAG
+407 AGIGAVVAGAG

-433 KGNKSYLFED
+433 KGNKAYLFED
-443 SIYANPSDEYL
+443 SIYANPSDDYL

-464 DIEFGNI
+464 DIEFGNM
-471 IHEAERYLGYPYV
+471 IHEAEKYLGYPYV

-527 VSSSEAKP
+527 ISSSEAKP

-546 TSGAS
+546 TSGGS

-579 QEHFYCFGRLQ
+579 EEHFYCFGRLP

>member
-1 MANDSTKLQTETSAS
+1 MANDNTKLQTETTAS
-16 KARRSKLRIE
+16 KVRRSKLRIE
-26 TEMGARKVA
+26 TEMGARKTA
-35 EAIGEE
+35 EAIGED
-41 HVAVDSK
+41 HVVVDSK
-48 LRGEREKKK
+48 LRKEREKKK
-57 LTPEDE
+57 LTPEDA
-63 KKKLHKKQVYK
+63 KKKLNKKQVYQ

-79 QALEGAVLAGGVV
+79 QAFEGAVLAGGVV
-92 ASKIQS
+92 ATTIHS
-98 AVNGSDKDSGEEVFE
+98 AVNGSDKNSGEEAFE
-113 DGGKAVAVASREAKS
+113 DGGKAMAVASREAKS
-128 TNYSRKLK
+128 TNYSKKLK

-169 HKKRTKEAESVA
+169 HKKRTKDAESVA
-181 KKINDGTKSVIGGA
+181 KKISDGTKSVAGGA
-195 KDVTVQVVNFIKD
+195 KDAAVQVVKFIKD
-208 HPMGCLIALFIV
+208 HPMGCLIALLIV
-220 LLLVVIMSVA
+220 LLLVVIISVA

-251 QDSDILTVEAN
+251 QDNDILTVEAN

-270 QEQIN
+270 QEQI
-275 DIESDYPDYDE
+275 DAIESDYPDYDE

-323 IFDAQYELAITPITE
+323 IFDAQYELTIMPITE

-350 TRYREEERTGT
+350 TRYREE
-361 RLVVGPGGT
+361 GG
-370 MVEQEYT
+370 
-377 YTVLVP
+377 VLVP
-383 YTVTVSYEVE
+383 YTVTVAYEVE
-393 VEYEYYILQTTLTN
+393 VEYEYHILQITLTN

-433 KGNKSYLFED
+433 KGNKAYLFED
-443 SIYANPSDEYL
+443 SIYANPSDDYL

-464 DIEFGNI
+464 DIEFGNM
-471 IHEAERYLGYPYV
+471 IHEAEKYLGYPYV

-517 ANGLKNLCTT
+517 ANGLKNCC
-527 VSSSEAKP
+527 SIIRPEEAKP

-579 QEHFYCFGRLQ
+579 EEHFYCFGRLP

>member
-1 MANDSTKLQTETSAS
+1 MANDNTKLQTETSAG
-16 KARRSKLRIE
+16 KAHRSKLRIE
-26 TEMGARKVA
+26 TEMGTRKTA

-41 HVAVDSK
+41 HVVVDSK
-48 LRGEREKKK
+48 LRKEREKKK

-63 KKKLHKKQVYK
+63 KKKRHKKQVYE

-92 ASKIQS
+92 ASTIHS
-98 AVNGSDKDSGEEVFE
+98 AVNGSDKDSGEEAFE
-113 DGGKAVAVASREAKS
+113 DGGKAMAVASREAKS
-128 TNYSRKLK
+128 TNYSKKLK

-169 HKKRTKEAESVA
+169 HKKRTKDAESVA
-181 KKINDGTKSVIGGA
+181 KKISDGTKSVAGGA
-195 KDVTVQVVNFIKD
+195 KDAAVQVVKFIKD
-208 HPMGCLIALFIV
+208 HPMGCLIALLIV
-220 LLLVVIMSVA
+220 LLLVVIISVA

-251 QDSDILTVEAN
+251 QDNDILTVEAN

-270 QEQIN
+270 QEQI
-275 DIESDYPDYDE
+275 DAIESDYPDYDE

-323 IFDAQYELAITPITE
+323 IFDAQYELTITPITE

-350 TRYREEERTGT
+350 TRYREE
-361 RLVVGPGGT
+361 GG
-370 MVEQEYT
+370 
-377 YTVLVP
+377 VLVP

-393 VEYEYYILQTTLTN
+393 VEYEYHILQITLTN

-433 KGNKSYLFED
+433 KGNKAYLFED
-443 SIYANPSDEYL
+443 SIYANPSDDYL

-464 DIEFGNI
+464 DIEFGNM
-471 IHEAERYLGYPYV
+471 IHEAEKYLGYPYV
-484 WGGSSPSTSFDCS
+484 WGGSSPNTSFDCS

-527 VSSSEAKP
+527 ISSSEAKP
-535 GDLVFFQGTYN
+535 GDLVFFHGTYN

-579 QEHFYCFGRLQ
+579 EEHFYCFGRLP

>member
-1 MANDSTKLQTETSAS
+1 MANDNTKLQTETSAG

-26 TEMGARKVA
+26 TEMGARKTA
-35 EAIGEE
+35 EAIGED
-41 HVAVDSK
+41 HVVVDSK
-48 LRGEREKKK
+48 LRKEREKKK

-63 KKKLHKKQVYK
+63 KKKRYKKQVYK

-92 ASKIQS
+92 ATTIHS

-113 DGGKAVAVASREAKS
+113 DGGKAVAAASREAKS
-128 TNYSRKLK
+128 TNYSEKLK
-136 QSKNQQKKSEAYES
+136 QSKNQQKKSEDYES

-158 EQKRNIKKNYA
+158 EQRRNIKKNHA
-169 HKKRTKEAESVA
+169 HKKRTKDAESVA
-181 KKINDGTKSVIGGA
+181 KKISDGTKSAIGGA

-208 HPMGCLIALFIV
+208 HPMGCLIALLIV
-220 LLLVVIMSVA
+220 LLLVVIISVA

-251 QDSDILTVEAN
+251 QDNDILTVEAN
-262 YVALEEAL
+262 YVALEETL
-270 QEQIN
+270 QEQI
-275 DIESDYPDYDE
+275 DAIEADYPGYDE

-323 IFDAQYELAITPITE
+323 IFDAQYELTITPITE

-350 TRYREEERTGT
+350 TRYREE
-361 RLVVGPGGT
+361 GG
-370 MVEQEYT
+370 
-377 YTVLVP
+377 VLVP

-433 KGNKSYLFED
+433 KGNKAYLFED

-464 DIEFGNI
+464 DIEFGNM

-517 ANGLKNLCTT
+517 ANGLKNLCIT
-527 VSSSEAKP
+527 VSSGEAKP

-546 TSGAS
+546 TPGAS

-579 QEHFYCFGRLQ
+579 QEHFYCFGRLP

>member
-1 MANDSTKLQTETSAS
+1 MTNDNTRLQTETSAS

-26 TEMGARKVA
+26 TEMGARKAA
-35 EAIGEE
+35 EAIGED

-63 KKKLHKKQVYK
+63 KRKLHKKQVYK

-79 QALEGAVLAGGVV
+79 QAMEGAVLAGAA
-92 ASKIQS
+92 ASFMIHS
-98 AVNGSDKDSGEEVFE
+98 AVNGSDKDSSEEVF
-113 DGGKAVAVASREAKS
+113 DNGSKSVAVASRDVKRA
-128 TNYSRKLK
+128 NYSKKLK
-136 QSKNQQKKSEAYES
+136 ESKNQQKKSEDYEA

-169 HKKRTKEAESVA
+169 HKKRTKDAESVA
-181 KKINDGTKSVIGGA
+181 KKFSDGTKSVVGGA
-195 KDVTVQVVNFIKD
+195 KDISVHVVNFIKD
-208 HPMGCLIALFIV
+208 HPMGCLITLFIV
-220 LLLVVIMSVA
+220 LLLVVIMSIA

-251 QDSDILTVEAN
+251 QDNDILTVEAN

-275 DIESDYPDYDE
+275 NIESDYPDYDE
-286 YRYNLAEIGHDE
+286 YRYNLAEIGHNE

-311 YTPSEVSSTLQN
+311 YTPSEVSGTLQI
-323 IFDAQYELAITPITE
+323 IFDAQYELTITPITE

-350 TRYREEERTGT
+350 TRYWEEEG
-361 RLVVGPGGT
+361 
-370 MVEQEYT
+370 E
-377 YTVLVP
+377 LVP

-418 LTEDQMERYQILLST
+418 LSEDQMERYQILLST
-433 KGNKSYLFED
+433 QGNKSYLFED
-443 SIYANPSDEYL
+443 SIYVNPSDEYL
-454 DYDVPGEYFT
+454 DYDVPGEYLI
-464 DIEFGNI
+464 DIEFGNML
-471 IHEAERYLGYPYV
+471 HEAERYLGYPYV

-517 ANGLKNLCTT
+517 ANGLKHCC
-527 VSSSEAKP
+527 SIIRPEEAKP

-579 QEHFYCFGRLQ
+579 QEHFYCFGRLP

>member
-1 MANDSTKLQTETSAS
+1 MANDNTKLQTETSAG

-26 TEMGARKVA
+26 TEMGARKTA

-41 HVAVDSK
+41 HVVVDSK
-48 LRGEREKKK
+48 LRKEREKKK

-63 KKKLHKKQVYK
+63 KKKRHKKQVYK

-92 ASKIQS
+92 ASTLHN
-98 AVNGSDKDSGEEVFE
+98 AVNGSDKDSGEEAFE
-113 DGGKAVAVASREAKS
+113 DGGKAVAAASRDAKS
-128 TNYSRKLK
+128 TNYSKKLK
-136 QSKNQQKKSEAYES
+136 QSKNQQKKSEDYDS

-169 HKKRTKEAESVA
+169 HKKRTKDAESVA
-181 KKINDGTKSVIGGA
+181 KKISDGTKSVAGGA
-195 KDVTVQVVNFIKD
+195 KDAAVQVVKFIKD
-208 HPMGCLIALFIV
+208 HPMGCLIALLVV
-220 LLLVVIMSVA
+220 LLLVVIISVA

-251 QDSDILTVEAN
+251 QDNDILTVEAN

-270 QEQIN
+270 QEQI
-275 DIESDYPDYDE
+275 DAIESDYPGYDE

-323 IFDAQYELAITPITE
+323 IFDAQYELTITPITE

-350 TRYREEERTGT
+350 TRYREE
-361 RLVVGPGGT
+361 GG
-370 MVEQEYT
+370 
-377 YTVLVP
+377 VLVP

-393 VEYEYYILQTTLTN
+393 VEYEYHILQITLTN

-433 KGNKSYLFED
+433 KGNKAYLFED
-443 SIYANPSDEYL
+443 SIYANPSDDYL

-464 DIEFGNI
+464 DIEFGNM
-471 IHEAERYLGYPYV
+471 IHEAEKYLGYPYV
-484 WGGSSPSTSFDCS
+484 WGGSSPNTSFDCS

-527 VSSSEAKP
+527 ISSSEAKP

-579 QEHFYCFGRLQ
+579 EEHFYCFGRLP

>member
-1 MANDSTKLQTETSAS
+1 MANDNTKLQTETTAG

-26 TEMGARKVA
+26 TEMGARKTA

-41 HVAVDSK
+41 HVVVDSK
-48 LRGEREKKK
+48 LRKEREKKK
-57 LTPEDE
+57 LAPEDE
-63 KKKLHKKQVYK
+63 KKKRHKKQVYK

-92 ASKIQS
+92 ASTIHN
-98 AVNGSDKDSGEEVFE
+98 AVNGSDKDSGEEAFE
-113 DGGKAVAVASREAKS
+113 DGGKAVAAASRDAKS
-128 TNYSRKLK
+128 TNYSKKLK
-136 QSKNQQKKSEAYES
+136 QSKNQQKKSEDYES

-169 HKKRTKEAESVA
+169 HKKRTKDAESVA
-181 KKINDGTKSVIGGA
+181 KKISDGTKSVAGGA
-195 KDVTVQVVNFIKD
+195 KDAAVQVVNFIKD
-208 HPMGCLIALFIV
+208 HPMGCLIALLIV
-220 LLLVVIMSVA
+220 LLLVVIISVA

-251 QDSDILTVEAN
+251 QDNDILTVEAN

-270 QEQIN
+270 QEQI
-275 DIESDYPDYDE
+275 DTIESDYPDYDE

-323 IFDAQYELAITPITE
+323 IFDAQYQLTITPITE

-350 TRYREEERTGT
+350 TRYREE
-361 RLVVGPGGT
+361 GG
-370 MVEQEYT
+370 
-377 YTVLVP
+377 VLVP

-393 VEYEYYILQTTLTN
+393 VEYEYYILQITLTN

-418 LTEDQMERYQILLST
+418 LSEDQMERYQILLST
-433 KGNKSYLFED
+433 KGNKAYLFED
-443 SIYANPSDEYL
+443 SIYANPSDDYL
-454 DYDVPGEYFT
+454 DYDVLGEYFT
-464 DIEFGNI
+464 DIEFGNM
-471 IHEAERYLGYPYV
+471 IHEAEKYLGYPYV

-527 VSSSEAKP
+527 ISSSEAKP

-579 QEHFYCFGRLQ
+579 QEHFYCFGRLP

>member
-1 MANDSTKLQTETSAS
+1 MANDNTKLQTETTAG

-26 TEMGARKVA
+26 TEMGARKTA

-41 HVAVDSK
+41 HVVVDSK
-48 LRGEREKKK
+48 LRKEREKKK

-63 KKKLHKKQVYK
+63 KKKRHKKQVYE

-92 ASKIQS
+92 ASTIHS
-98 AVNGSDKDSGEEVFE
+98 AVNGSDKDSGEEAFE
-113 DGGKAVAVASREAKS
+113 DGGKAMAVASREAKS
-128 TNYSRKLK
+128 TNYSKKLK

-158 EQKRNIKKNYA
+158 EQKRNIKMNYA

-181 KKINDGTKSVIGGA
+181 KKISDGTKSAIGGA

-230 STVMLFFSGTVNSMV
+230 STVMLFFSGTVNSTV

-262 YVALEEAL
+262 YVALEETL

-323 IFDAQYELAITPITE
+323 IFDAQYELTITPITE

-350 TRYREEERTGT
+350 TRYREE
-361 RLVVGPGGT
+361 GG
-370 MVEQEYT
+370 
-377 YTVLVP
+377 VLVP

-393 VEYEYYILQTTLTN
+393 VEYEYHILQITLTN

-433 KGNKSYLFED
+433 KGNKAYLFED
-443 SIYANPSDEYL
+443 SIYANPSDDYL

-464 DIEFGNI
+464 DIEFGNM
-471 IHEAERYLGYPYV
+471 IHEAEKYLGYPYV

-527 VSSSEAKP
+527 ISSSEANP

-559 GMMIHCGNPISYAS
+559 GMMIHCGNPISYTS

-579 QEHFYCFGRLQ
+579 QEHFYCFGRLP

>member
-1 MANDSTKLQTETSAS
+1 MANDNTKLQTETSAG
-16 KARRSKLRIE
+16 KAHRSKLRIE
-26 TEMGARKVA
+26 TEMGARKTA

-41 HVAVDSK
+41 HVVVDSK
-48 LRGEREKKK
+48 LRKEREKKK

-63 KKKLHKKQVYK
+63 KKKRHKKQVYE

-92 ASKIQS
+92 ASTIHS
-98 AVNGSDKDSGEEVFE
+98 AVNGSDKDSGEEAFE
-113 DGGKAVAVASREAKS
+113 DGGKAMAVASRDAKS
-128 TNYSRKLK
+128 TNYSKKLK

-169 HKKRTKEAESVA
+169 HKKRTKDAESVA
-181 KKINDGTKSVIGGA
+181 KKISDGTKSVAGGA
-195 KDVTVQVVNFIKD
+195 KDAAVQVVKFIKD
-208 HPMGCLIALFIV
+208 HPMGCLIALLIV
-220 LLLVVIMSVA
+220 LLLVVIISVA

-251 QDSDILTVEAN
+251 QDNDILTVEAN

-270 QEQIN
+270 QEQI
-275 DIESDYPDYDE
+275 DAIESDYPDYDE

-323 IFDAQYELAITPITE
+323 IFDAQYELTITPITE

-350 TRYREEERTGT
+350 TRYREE
-361 RLVVGPGGT
+361 GG
-370 MVEQEYT
+370 
-377 YTVLVP
+377 VLVP
-383 YTVTVSYEVE
+383 YTVTVAYEVE
-393 VEYEYYILQTTLTN
+393 VEYEYHILQITLTN

-433 KGNKSYLFED
+433 KGNKAYLFED
-443 SIYANPSDEYL
+443 SIYANPSDDYL

-464 DIEFGNI
+464 DIEFGNM
-471 IHEAERYLGYPYV
+471 IHEAEKYLGYPYV

-517 ANGLKNLCTT
+517 ANGLKNCC
-527 VSSSEAKP
+527 SIIRPEEAKP

-579 QEHFYCFGRLQ
+579 EEHFYCFGRLP

>member
-1 MANDSTKLQTETSAS
+1 MANDNTKLQTETSAD

-26 TEMGARKVA
+26 TEMGARKTA

-41 HVAVDSK
+41 HVVVDSK
-48 LRGEREKKK
+48 LRKEREKKK
-57 LTPEDE
+57 TTPEDE
-63 KKKLHKKQVYK
+63 KKKRHKKQVYE

-92 ASKIQS
+92 ASTIHS
-98 AVNGSDKDSGEEVFE
+98 AVNGSDKDSGEEAFE
-113 DGGKAVAVASREAKS
+113 DGGKAVAVASREAKG
-128 TNYSRKLK
+128 TNYSKKLK
-136 QSKNQQKKSEAYES
+136 QSKNQQKKSEDYES

-169 HKKRTKEAESVA
+169 HKKRTKDAESVA
-181 KKINDGTKSVIGGA
+181 KKISDGTKSVSGGA
-195 KDVTVQVVNFIKD
+195 KDAAVQVVKFIKD
-208 HPMGCLIALFIV
+208 HPMGCLIALLIV
-220 LLLVVIMSVA
+220 LLLVVIISVA

-251 QDSDILTVEAN
+251 QDNDILTVEAN

-270 QEQIN
+270 QEQI
-275 DIESDYPDYDE
+275 DAIESDYPDYDE

-323 IFDAQYELAITPITE
+323 IFDAQYELTITPITE

-350 TRYREEERTGT
+350 TRYREE
-361 RLVVGPGGT
+361 GG
-370 MVEQEYT
+370 
-377 YTVLVP
+377 VLVP
-383 YTVTVSYEVE
+383 YTVTVAYEVE
-393 VEYEYYILQTTLTN
+393 VEYEYHILQITLTN

-433 KGNKSYLFED
+433 KGNKAYLFED
-443 SIYANPSDEYL
+443 SIYANPSDDYL

-464 DIEFGNI
+464 DIEFGNM
-471 IHEAERYLGYPYV
+471 IHEAEKYLGYPYV

-517 ANGLKNLCTT
+517 ANGLKNCC
-527 VSSSEAKP
+527 SIIRPEEAKP

-579 QEHFYCFGRLQ
+579 EEHFYCFGRLP

>member
-1 MANDSTKLQTETSAS
+1 MANDNTKLQTETSAG

-26 TEMGARKVA
+26 TEMGARKTA

-41 HVAVDSK
+41 HVVVDSK
-48 LRGEREKKK
+48 LRKEREKKK

-63 KKKLHKKQVYK
+63 KKKRHKKQVYK

-92 ASKIQS
+92 ASTIHN
-98 AVNGSDKDSGEEVFE
+98 AVNGSDKDSGEEAFE
-113 DGGKAVAVASREAKS
+113 DGGKAVAAASRDAKS
-128 TNYSRKLK
+128 TNYSKKLK

-169 HKKRTKEAESVA
+169 HKKRTKDAESVA
-181 KKINDGTKSVIGGA
+181 KKISDGTKSAIGGA
-195 KDVTVQVVNFIKD
+195 KDAAVQVVKFIKD
-208 HPMGCLIALFIV
+208 HPMGCLIALLIV
-220 LLLVVIMSVA
+220 LLLVVIISVA

-251 QDSDILTVEAN
+251 QDNDILTVEAN

-270 QEQIN
+270 QEQI
-275 DIESDYPDYDE
+275 DAIESDYPDYDE

-323 IFDAQYELAITPITE
+323 IFDAQYELTITPITE

-350 TRYREEERTGT
+350 TRYREE
-361 RLVVGPGGT
+361 GG
-370 MVEQEYT
+370 
-377 YTVLVP
+377 VLVP
-383 YTVTVSYEVE
+383 YTVTVAYEVE
-393 VEYEYYILQTTLTN
+393 VEYEYHILQITLTN

-433 KGNKSYLFED
+433 KGNKAYLFED
-443 SIYANPSDEYL
+443 SIYANPSDDYL

-464 DIEFGNI
+464 DIEFGNM
-471 IHEAERYLGYPYV
+471 IHEAEKYLGYPYV

-517 ANGLKNLCTT
+517 ANGLKNCC
-527 VSSSEAKP
+527 SIIRPEEAKP

-579 QEHFYCFGRLQ
+579 EEHFYCFGRLP

>member
-1 MANDSTKLQTETSAS
+1 MANDNTKLQTETSAS

-26 TEMGARKVA
+26 TEMGARKTA
-35 EAIGEE
+35 EAIGED
-41 HVAVDSK
+41 HVVVDSK
-48 LRGEREKKK
+48 LRKEREKKK
-57 LTPEDE
+57 LTPDDE
-63 KKKLHKKQVYK
+63 KKKSHKKQVYK
-74 QRAKE
+74 QRVKE

-92 ASKIQS
+92 ASTIHS
-98 AVNGSDKDSGEEVFE
+98 AVNGSDKDSGEEAFE

-128 TNYSRKLK
+128 TNYSKKLK
-136 QSKNQQKKSEAYES
+136 QSKNQQKKSEDYES

-158 EQKRNIKKNYA
+158 EQKRNIKMNYA

-181 KKINDGTKSVIGGA
+181 KKISDGTKSAIGGA

-230 STVMLFFSGTVNSMV
+230 STVMLFFSGTVNSTV

-262 YVALEEAL
+262 YVALEETL

-323 IFDAQYELAITPITE
+323 IFDAQYELTITPITE

-350 TRYREEERTGT
+350 TRYREE
-361 RLVVGPGGT
+361 GG
-370 MVEQEYT
+370 
-377 YTVLVP
+377 VLVP
-383 YTVTVSYEVE
+383 YTVTVAYEVE
-393 VEYEYYILQTTLTN
+393 VEYEYHILQITLTN

-464 DIEFGNI
+464 DIEFGNM

-527 VSSSEAKP
+527 VSNSEAKP

-579 QEHFYCFGRLQ
+579 EEHFYCFGRLP

>member
-1 MANDSTKLQTETSAS
+1 MANDNTKLQTETSAG

-26 TEMGARKVA
+26 TEMGARKTA

-41 HVAVDSK
+41 HVVVDSK
-48 LRGEREKKK
+48 LRKEREKKK

-92 ASKIQS
+92 ASTIHN
-98 AVNGSDKDSGEEVFE
+98 AVNGSDKDSGEEAFE
-113 DGGKAVAVASREAKS
+113 DGGKAVVAASREAKS
-128 TNYSRKLK
+128 TNYSKKLK
-136 QSKNQQKKSEAYES
+136 QTKNQQKKSEDYES

-169 HKKRTKEAESVA
+169 HKKRTKDAESVA
-181 KKINDGTKSVIGGA
+181 KKISDGTKSVAGGA
-195 KDVTVQVVNFIKD
+195 KDAAVQVVKFIKD
-208 HPMGCLIALFIV
+208 HPMGCLIALLIV
-220 LLLVVIMSVA
+220 LLLVVIISVA

-251 QDSDILTVEAN
+251 QDNDILTVEAN

-270 QEQIN
+270 QEQI
-275 DIESDYPDYDE
+275 DAIESDYPDYDE

-323 IFDAQYELAITPITE
+323 IFDAQYELTITPITE

-350 TRYREEERTGT
+350 TRYREE
-361 RLVVGPGGT
+361 GG
-370 MVEQEYT
+370 
-377 YTVLVP
+377 VLVP

-393 VEYEYYILQTTLTN
+393 VEYEYHILQITLTN

-418 LTEDQMERYQILLST
+418 LSEDQMERYQILLST
-433 KGNKSYLFED
+433 KGNKAYLFED
-443 SIYANPSDEYL
+443 SIYANPSDDYL

-464 DIEFGNI
+464 DIEFGNM
-471 IHEAERYLGYPYV
+471 IHEAEKYLGYPYV

-511 NVGRQT
+511 DVGRQT

-527 VSSSEAKP
+527 ISSSEAKP

-579 QEHFYCFGRLQ
+579 EEHFYCFGRLP

>member
-1 MANDSTKLQTETSAS
+1 MENDNTKLQTETSAS

-26 TEMGARKVA
+26 TEMGARKTA
-35 EAIGEE
+35 EAIGED
-41 HVAVDSK
+41 HVVVDSK
-48 LRGEREKKK
+48 LRKEREKKK
-57 LTPEDE
+57 LTPKDE
-63 KKKLHKKQVYK
+63 KKKLHKRQVYK

-92 ASKIQS
+92 ASTIHS
-98 AVNGSDKDSGEEVFE
+98 AVNGSDKDSGEEAFE

-128 TNYSRKLK
+128 TNYSKKLK
-136 QSKNQQKKSEAYES
+136 QSKNQQKKSEDYES

-181 KKINDGTKSVIGGA
+181 KKISDGTKSVIGGA

-208 HPMGCLIALFIV
+208 HPMGCLIALFIA

-251 QDSDILTVEAN
+251 QDNDILTVEAN

-323 IFDAQYELAITPITE
+323 IFDAQYELTITPITE

-361 RLVVGPGGT
+361 RLVVGSGGA
-370 MVEQEYT
+370 MIEQEYT

-418 LTEDQMERYQILLST
+418 LSADQMERYQILLST

-443 SIYANPSDEYL
+443 SIYANPSDEYM

-464 DIEFGNI
+464 DIEFGNM

-579 QEHFYCFGRLQ
+579 QEHFYCFGRLP

>member
-1 MANDSTKLQTETSAS
+1 MANDNTKLQTETSAG

-26 TEMGARKVA
+26 TEMGARKTA

-41 HVAVDSK
+41 HVVVDSK
-48 LRGEREKKK
+48 LRKEREKKK

-63 KKKLHKKQVYK
+63 KKKRHKKQVYK

-92 ASKIQS
+92 ASTLHN
-98 AVNGSDKDSGEEVFE
+98 AVNGSDKDSGEEAFE
-113 DGGKAVAVASREAKS
+113 DGGKAVAAASRDAKS
-128 TNYSRKLK
+128 TNYSKKLK
-136 QSKNQQKKSEAYES
+136 QSKNQQKKSEDYDS

-169 HKKRTKEAESVA
+169 HKKRTKDAESVA
-181 KKINDGTKSVIGGA
+181 KKISDGTKSVAGGA
-195 KDVTVQVVNFIKD
+195 KDAAVQVVKFIKD
-208 HPMGCLIALFIV
+208 HPMGCLIALLIV
-220 LLLVVIMSVA
+220 LLLVVIISVA

-251 QDSDILTVEAN
+251 QDNDILTVEAN

-270 QEQIN
+270 QEQI
-275 DIESDYPDYDE
+275 DAIESDYPGYDE

-323 IFDAQYELAITPITE
+323 IFDAQYELTITPITE

-350 TRYREEERTGT
+350 TRYREE
-361 RLVVGPGGT
+361 GG
-370 MVEQEYT
+370 
-377 YTVLVP
+377 VLVP

-393 VEYEYYILQTTLTN
+393 VEYEYHILQITLTN

-433 KGNKSYLFED
+433 KGNKAYLFED
-443 SIYANPSDEYL
+443 SIYANPSDDYL

-464 DIEFGNI
+464 DIEFGNM
-471 IHEAERYLGYPYV
+471 IHEAEKYLGYPYV
-484 WGGSSPSTSFDCS
+484 WGGSSPNTSFDCS

-527 VSSSEAKP
+527 ISSSEAKP

-579 QEHFYCFGRLQ
+579 EEHFYCFGRLP

>member
-1 MANDSTKLQTETSAS
+1 M
-16 KARRSKLRIE
+16 
-26 TEMGARKVA
+26 
-35 EAIGEE
+35 
-41 HVAVDSK
+41 
-48 LRGEREKKK
+48 
-57 LTPEDE
+57 
-63 KKKLHKKQVYK
+63 
-74 QRAKE
+74 
-79 QALEGAVLAGGVV
+79 
-92 ASKIQS
+92 
-98 AVNGSDKDSGEEVFE
+98 
-113 DGGKAVAVASREAKS
+113 
-128 TNYSRKLK
+128 K
-136 QSKNQQKKSEAYES
+136 QSKNQQKKSEDYDS

-169 HKKRTKEAESVA
+169 HKKRTKDAESVA
-181 KKINDGTKSVIGGA
+181 KKISDGTKSVAGGA
-195 KDVTVQVVNFIKD
+195 KDAAVQVVKFIKN
-208 HPMGCLIALFIV
+208 HPMGCLIALLIV
-220 LLLVVIMSVA
+220 LLLVVIISVA

-251 QDSDILTVEAN
+251 QDNDILTVEAN

-270 QEQIN
+270 QEQI
-275 DIESDYPDYDE
+275 DAIESDYPGYDE

-323 IFDAQYELAITPITE
+323 IFDAQYELTITPITE

-350 TRYREEERTGT
+350 TRYREE
-361 RLVVGPGGT
+361 GG
-370 MVEQEYT
+370 
-377 YTVLVP
+377 VLVP

-393 VEYEYYILQTTLTN
+393 VEYEYHILQITLTN

-433 KGNKSYLFED
+433 KGNKAYLFED
-443 SIYANPSDEYL
+443 SIYANPSDDYL

-464 DIEFGNI
+464 DIEFGNM
-471 IHEAERYLGYPYV
+471 IHEAEKYLGYPYV

-579 QEHFYCFGRLQ
+579 QEHFYCFGRLP